1 MKGFKRLSD
10 RELVNLKPY
19 IKQVMESEEDVRI
32 YVGSDSQTVNSET
45 TIYATVIA
53 FHYGTRGAHVIYK
66 RQAGPIVKDRF
77 TRLWDEVVK
86 SIDTA
91 LFIREEC
98 GYDIEFIDL
107 DLNEDPKYQS
117 NTVLRSAL
125 GYVQSLGFT
134 PRYKPNSPFSIS
146 IADQLCR

>member
-10 RELVNLKPY
+10 RKAIKLKPY
-19 IKQVMESEEDVRI
+19 IQKIMQEDDVRI

-53 FHYGTRGAHVIYK
+53 FHYGRRGAHVIYHREK
-66 RQAGPIVKDRF
+66 KPIIHDRYA
-77 TRLWDEVVK
+77 RLWEEVVR
-86 SIDTA
+86 SIETA

-98 GYDIEFIDL
+98 GYDVEFIDL

-125 GYVQSLGFT
+125 GYVQALGFK
-134 PRYKPNSPFSIS
+134 PRYKPNCPYSIS